1 MWTIPHAKPTKMEQ
15 QKMNDYHTKTIDNT
29 TETIEVVPAKAPGK
43 PQKTSGFITKTA
55 AVLLTK
61 TIAADLKKAREIVL
75 FEDFVLKERDNL
87 IELVNLGFSVD
98 DLVLKLRNGGFD
110 GATKAKVNSILNL
123 KTKK

>member
-1 MWTIPHAKPTKMEQ
+1 
-15 QKMNDYHTKTIDNT
+15 MNDFHHHMTNIT
-29 TETIEVVPAKAPGK
+29 TETNEVLPQKASGK
-43 PQKTSGFITKTA
+43 TSKTSGFITKTA

-98 DLVLKLRNGGFD
+98 DLVLKLREGGFD
-110 GATKAKVNSILNL
+110 CATKAKVRSVLNL
-123 KTKK
+123 NKRK